1 MGDSPAV
8 LIMRIYYG
16 TFDNECNMH
25 ALVGG
30 IIHQVGQVA
39 EGKDC
44 NSAEPSSFQST
55 AQCATG
61 ARRTRFSVGLF
72 AKAPFTKKEI
82 ENKKKT
88 VRMVKYMRQHSELKP
103 EEVLSESDA
112 STDQQNFEEMSDYSL
127 SDVLYSKCSAMDQI
141 GTFMKN
147 VQVLLDAANYLEN
160 IEKSSGSK

>member
-1 MGDSPAV
+1 
-8 LIMRIYYG
+8 
-16 TFDNECNMH
+16 MH

-44 NSAEPSSFQST
+44 NSAEPSSFQSS
-55 AQCATG
+55 AQCANG
-61 ARRTRFSVGLF
+61 AKRAHFSVAYLP
-72 AKAPFTKKEI
+72 KYRPPKKEK
-82 ENKKKT
+82 ET
-88 VRMVKYMRQHSELKP
+88 VRMVKYVRQRSELKP

-112 STDQQNFEEMSDYSL
+112 STDQQNFAEMSDYSL

-147 VQVLLDAANYLEN
+147 VQVLLDAANYLDN
-160 IEKSSGSK
+160 IEKSSGSKWTRAAGDINA